1 MDETA
6 ATGVWRRRIA
16 TVLLIVFM
24 VTIAL
29 SVPAIWVRNQM
40 LDTDRFVRTVAPLGA
55 NADIQQAVATRVS
68 SYITTAVAETPLVSE
83 GDGALA
89 AIIPMA
95 TTAAVDTVTQ
105 NFVTSPDFPVIWEDM
120 ARLAHQGFQ
129 ALLDGGES
137 ELFSTE
143 SGQVSIDLS
152 PVVTAVQTE
161 LTNRGINITLPQ
173 PDLTF
178 VLFESSALAE
188 AQDITKF
195 AEELAIILPLVALV
209 ALIGY
214 IVLSTNRWGAIVV
227 ASLGMAIMMGVLLI
241 LLSLARW
248 FYARELDESVD
259 KDAAMATFDILTYY
273 LRMGLRILGL
283 AAIVISLVVYLA
295 IRRRLG
301 HREDEEARRS
311 LYERWPALAKFE
323 HAVATNRVLAIV
335 AWCMAVLAI
344 LLLWDWQDLGW
355 ALVLLV
361 VGGAGVII
369 AFRAQPMSPE
379 LLALQQAAS
388 SPPAPAPA
396 SEMMTRSLQELGEL
410 KKQGLLS
417 DEEFARA
424 KSSVLGAA

>member
-1 MDETA
+1 
-6 ATGVWRRRIA
+6 
-16 TVLLIVFM
+16 M
-24 VTIAL
+24 VTIGL
-29 SVPAIWVRNQM
+29 SVPAIWARNQM

-55 NADIQQAVATRVS
+55 NAGIQQAVATRVS

-105 NFVTSPDFPVIWEDM
+105 NFVTSPEFPMIWEDM
-120 ARLAHQGFQ
+120 ARLAHEGFQ

-137 ELFSTE
+137 ELFSTD

-161 LTNRGINITLPQ
+161 LANRGIDITLPQ

-214 IVLSTNRWGAIVV
+214 IVLSPNRWGAIVV

-248 FYARELDESVD
+248 FYSRELGESVD
-259 KDAAMATFDILTYY
+259 KDAAMATFDILTHY
-273 LRMGLRILGL
+273 LRLGLRIAGL
-283 AAIVISLVVYLA
+283 VAILISLVVYLA
-295 IRRRLG
+295 IRSRLS
-301 HREDEEARRS
+301 RLEDEEVKRP
-311 LYERWPALAKFE
+311 LYGRWAAIAKFE
-323 HAVATNRVLAIV
+323 HAIATNRGPAIA
-335 AWCMAVLAI
+335 AWCMVVLAI
-344 LLLWDWQDLGW
+344 LMLWDWRDLGW
-355 ALVLLV
+355 AVVLLV

-369 AFRAQPMSPE
+369 ALRAQPMSPE
-379 LLALQQAAS
+379 LLASQQVVS
-388 SPPAPAPA
+388 SHPAPAPA
-396 SEMMTRSLQELGEL
+396 SEVMTRSLQELGEL